1 MLDTWLESV
10 SQQRAN
16 VPPEKLPW
24 DAFRTL
30 LGQSIYGGRIDNDFD
45 QRLLQSF
52 IGRLFTKESF
62 DSEFP
67 LVSFIGDGDEPV
79 RIPEGMRREQF
90 IQWSES
96 LPDYQSPQWLGLP
109 SNAEKV
115 ILTNLG
121 ESTTVKL
128 LKMQTL
134 SEDDELAYSN
144 ENDMPGSDITLD
156 VRPMWMKQLQQ
167 SVKNWLHVLP
177 ENLNTMKR
185 TLDNIKDPLF
195 RFFEREV
202 NLGYKLLSDMRANL
216 NDVMQV
222 CEGNKKQTNDLR
234 ILIDDLVKGSLPKS
248 WNRYTTARGLTVIQW
263 IVDLSE
269 RLKQLASISRVSNA
283 NGAKELKNVKV
294 WLGGLFMPEA
304 FITASRQ
311 YIAQVNQ
318 WSLEEL
324 ALKVTIADKAA
335 TIAKVDDCSFIVTG
349 LKLQGGECSGNKL
362 SLVNTITTELPE
374 MCLQWQKIDPIN
386 PPRLCEFDVTL
397 PVYLNQTRID
407 LLFTVDGE
415 TTGQVASRA
424 FYERGVAFIASHLSG

>member
-1 MLDTWLESV
+1 M
-10 SQQRAN
+10 
-16 VPPEKLPW
+16 
-24 DAFRTL
+24 
-30 LGQSIYGGRIDNDFD
+30 
-45 QRLLQSF
+45 
-52 IGRLFTKESF
+52 FT
-62 DSEFP
+62 
-67 LVSFIGDGDEPV
+67 
-79 RIPEGMRREQF
+79 
-90 IQWSES
+90 
-96 LPDYQSPQWLGLP
+96 
-109 SNAEKV
+109 
-115 ILTNLG
+115 
-121 ESTTVKL
+121 
-128 LKMQTL
+128 
-134 SEDDELAYSN
+134 
-144 ENDMPGSDITLD
+144 
-156 VRPMWMKQLQQ
+156 
-167 SVKNWLHVLP
+167 
-177 ENLNTMKR
+177 
-185 TLDNIKDPLF
+185 
-195 RFFEREV
+195 
-202 NLGYKLLSDMRANL
+202 
-216 NDVMQV
+216 
-222 CEGNKKQTNDLR
+222 C
-234 ILIDDLVKGSLPKS
+234 
-248 WNRYTTARGLTVIQW
+248 RYTTARGLTVIQW

-324 ALKVTIADKAA
+324 ALKVTIADKAG

-349 LKLQGGECSGNKL
+349 LKLQGGVCSGNKL

-407 LLFTVDGE
+407 LLFTVDME